1 MSHQTRI
8 LKLVL
13 SFIDNFSSKR
23 NKNYRRRDIIAPLHI
38 LNEQRTT
45 SWNGGSEMSRLPN
58 IIQLMSA
65 LSQTDGADEKIV
77 SQFNYICVCV
87 RETERTPG
95 CYGPNL
101 TSSWPFSVCKLI
113 QFCTDTGSCELV
125 KLIWLLPLP
134 DIEQAWNRHGRK
146 NNDFS
151 LCIYGMNDYNEH
163 ILQCT
168 AFRSMIALNSC
179 SMFSW
184 DLYLVFLCPKSGYC
198 LTTLARIHSV
208 SVLWTSVSM
217 WSQMKSMN
225 YTTLCKKER
234 IQLL

>member
-1 MSHQTRI
+1 MCNKIKSYFKKGTFQNSFSLNGSPAHEKGMKRRRI
-8 LKLVL
+8 KLVMI
-13 SFIDNFSSKR
+13 FIDNFSSKR
-23 NKNYRRRDIIAPLHI
+23 SKKDRRRDIIALLHI

-77 SQFNYICVCV
+77 SQFNYRCVCV
-87 RETERTPG
+87 SVREKDRERTPG
-95 CYGPNL
+95 CYSPNQ

-134 DIEQAWNRHGRK
+134 DIEQAWNRHGSK

-151 LCIYGMNDYNEH
+151 LC
-163 ILQCT
+163 
-168 AFRSMIALNSC
+168 
-179 SMFSW
+179 
-184 DLYLVFLCPKSGYC
+184 LYL
-198 LTTLARIHSV
+198 
-208 SVLWTSVSM
+208 
-217 WSQMKSMN
+217 
-225 YTTLCKKER
+225 
-234 IQLL
+234 